1 MNTDCRALCAELVEK
16 LDALNCSYNIPSQS
30 ALVERARAA
39 LAKPEPVAPTDEE
52 LPMPAAIRDMPEQQQ
67 RWYALGWR
75 AALARYGTPAIQ
87 PVPVAPPM
95 PVPGDAEGLAEVF
108 WGRYDQPEPVAP
120 TESDVTEL
128 FYRHMGEGS
137 QIGFENAIAEALARW
152 GTPAIEPVPVSER
165 PWEREGWC
173 DAEGRCWWWHPDH
186 KEDDFDAGW
195 ILLNP
200 KWADGRHDFDRSL
213 IYTHWLPHHALPTPE
228 ATNQEGSDRG

>member
-39 LAKPEPVAPTDEE
+39 LAQPEPVAPTDEE

-87 PVPVAPPM
+87 PVPVSEQL
-95 PVPGDAEGLAEVF
+95 PGAGD
-108 WGRYDQPEPVAP
+108 
-120 TESDVTEL
+120 
-128 FYRHMGEGS
+128 
-137 QIGFENAIAEALARW
+137 
-152 GTPAIEPVPVSER
+152 
-165 PWEREGWC
+165 C

-228 ATNQEGSDRG
+228 APNA